1 MEANECFKKADMRK
15 AVAIIVKL
23 YEKQYGVKIE
33 YELVR
38 KDEIA

>member
-1 MEANECFKKADMRK
+1 MEEKPVFRNFSMEKAI
-15 AVAIIVKL
+15 AVLLDI
-23 YEKQYGVKIE
+23 YGRQEGVKIE